1 MAAMTTERLLIG
13 SGALLMLAIGMV
25 GCRSAAVPVVQTT
38 SLSSSRPAMT
48 VPADVKRIAV
58 FYPRSSNPDY
68 SEAYRRLEGA
78 VFQLKGYRATLR
90 IVDRFHL
97 PTIMTELRFQS
108 GGAVSD
114 DSALRIGQLL
124 GADSVLLYSI
134 DGPTL
139 RDRFMAQR
147 PSHIRPITVT
157 TKIIRVESAEVV
169 YHNVVIAKMDD
180 PGFGDWS
187 LADNVDYHQLSRD
200 ALERS
205 IHQTMIDLQR
215 AFE

>member
-1 MAAMTTERLLIG
+1 
-13 SGALLMLAIGMV
+13 MLTIGMA
-25 GCRSAAVPVVQTT
+25 GCRSANPPMVQTV
-38 SLSSSRPAMT
+38 SLWNSRPAPA
-48 VPADVKRIAV
+48 VPADVRRIAV
-58 FYPRSSNPDY
+58 FYPRSSNQDY

-78 VFQLKGYRATLR
+78 AFRLKGYRSALR

-97 PTIMTELRFQS
+97 PTVMTELRFQS
-108 GGAVSD
+108 GGAVTD
-114 DSALRIGQLL
+114 DSVLRIGQWL

-134 DGPTL
+134 EGPTL

-169 YHNVVIAKMDD
+169 YHNVVIARLDD
-180 PGFGDWS
+180 QSDGDWS
-187 LADNVDYHQLSRD
+187 LTDHTDYHQLSRD

-205 IHQTMIDLQR
+205 IDQTMVDLQR